1 MKATSFAGTAELVAS
16 MNEEFDR
23 LLNLIDSRLKRKEV
37 ALAEEFAAELLENAM
52 NHLLR
57 QKAAKMNRLNRIL
70 LFIMKLL
77 LLIVFLSL
85 LCTVMN
91 IQPFFG
97 LKVFTAGGSMIALM
111 VVVNYYLFRRFW
123 HGVHVMMETYEK
135 ESARF
140 IGLLLDGIR
149 VHGNAESALDMFR
162 LSLMR

>member
-1 MKATSFAGTAELVAS
+1 MKATTFAGTAELVAS

-37 ALAEEFAAELLENAM
+37 ALAEEFAEELLENAM

-57 QKAAKMNRLNRIL
+57 QKAAKMNKLNRVL

-77 LLIVFLSL
+77 LVIVFVSL
-85 LCTVMN
+85 LFTVMN

-97 LKVFTAGGSMIALM
+97 LKVFVAGCSMIALL

-123 HGVHVMMETYEK
+123 RGVHLMLETYEK
-135 ESARF
+135 ESRRF
-140 IGLLLDGIR
+140 IGLLLDSVR
-149 VHGNAESALDMFR
+149 VTGNPETALDIFR
-162 LSLMR
+162 LSMMR